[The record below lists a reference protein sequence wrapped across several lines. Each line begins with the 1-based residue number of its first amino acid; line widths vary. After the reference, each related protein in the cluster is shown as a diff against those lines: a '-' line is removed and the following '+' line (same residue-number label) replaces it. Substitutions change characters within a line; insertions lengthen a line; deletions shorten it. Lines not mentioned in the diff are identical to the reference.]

1 MPSGLTLGLVSKMVA
16 ICLVFVNVDTFTGL
30 SVTDLLSRGH
40 RCNGVH
46 LYNCVVK
53 VPNPIGIVDK
63 NTLKNFVSLGFEFE
77 WSVYSPFKLINYRDS
92 LLASPMN
99 QQM

>member
-1 MPSGLTLGLVSKMVA
+1 
-16 ICLVFVNVDTFTGL
+16 
-30 SVTDLLSRGH
+30 
-40 RCNGVH
+40 
-46 LYNCVVK
+46 VVK